1 MTSEQQPEP
10 GPTPPSN
17 EGTSPQ
23 TSTGGSRK
31 KTRDEI
37 LDAVMRSGDE
47 NLRKA
52 AEETKRWREEQERK
66 RNRLK

>member
-1 MTSEQQPEP
+1 MTSEQQQEP

-17 EGTSPQ
+17 EGASPQ
-23 TSTGGSRK
+23 TSTGGPRK

-52 AEETKRWREEQERK
+52 AEETKRWREEQERQ